1 MAKLEGVRSFLPRS
15 AEAQYIIYL
24 FIIYIEN
31 TAGTLR
37 NCAVGFEVSPGALH
51 LSLPPPYPPNLIG
64 TYFPLYSPPLSRSVA
79 ATFFRNKIYIYVLYI
94 YILYIKNYSYIYL

>member
-1 MAKLEGVRSFLPRS
+1 MDSEGENKTALPLIHIIYIYIIIEAAIVAKLEGVRSFLPRS

-37 NCAVGFEVSPGALH
+37 NCAVGFEVSP
-51 LSLPPPYPPNLIG
+51 PPP
-64 TYFPLYSPPLSRSVA
+64 S
-79 ATFFRNKIYIYVLYI
+79 
-94 YILYIKNYSYIYL
+94 